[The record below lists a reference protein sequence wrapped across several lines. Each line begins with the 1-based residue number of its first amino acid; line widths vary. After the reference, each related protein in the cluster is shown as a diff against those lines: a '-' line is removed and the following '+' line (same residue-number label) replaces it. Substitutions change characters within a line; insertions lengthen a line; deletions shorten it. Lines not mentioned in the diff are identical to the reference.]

1 MKRVGYNKEGWD
13 IIITIKNIV
22 VHDLGK
28 CYTKKNK
35 GVRKMTVIA
44 YSDILKSLSSPHGNV
59 SLILE
64 DMKKRKEEY
73 EEELKYKKVN
83 IIFFGYSVELPNS
96 KPSYFK
102 ELLLKSEITKDE
114 LLKEIEKEIGCLY
127 VRKRDGSE
135 LKGLE
140 YYSVI
145 KNFEKVTNP
154 SLITEKLMMDGRYSA
169 INDNFGLG
177 IHINEADP
185 MFSLSEYEIDLS
197 K

>member
-1 MKRVGYNKEGWD
+1 MYNKEGWNNHD
-13 IIITIKNIV
+13 EKNIV

-35 GVRKMTVIA
+35 GARKMTVIA

-73 EEELKYKKVN
+73 EEELKYKKVD
-83 IIFFGYSVELPNS
+83 IVFFGYNVELPNS
-96 KPSYFK
+96 TPSYFK
-102 ELLLKSEITKDE
+102 ELFLKREITKDE

-127 VRKRDGSE
+127 VRKRDGSK
-135 LKGLE
+135 LKGVE

-154 SLITEKLMMDGRYSA
+154 SLIAEKLILDGTYSA
-169 INDNFGLG
+169 INNDFGLG
-177 IHINEADP
+177 IHMNKPDP